1 MGFDLNIEKYEILSK
16 EDIDRINDISF
27 KILEEI
33 GIKINHAGL
42 LDRLKNEGIDVD
54 LKSSKVKFSREL
66 VLDSIEKS
74 NKKHILY
81 GRNRT
86 NKAEFG
92 YNKFNFNGSSG
103 QHLILDQKTK
113 KTRRPKLSDLK
124 DSIIIGESLENI
136 NIVGAM
142 VVPSDIPQDSVDIIT
157 AYELLAGTSK
167 PFSSWIFSGESA
179 RIIIEMMQIVAG
191 GKEEL
196 KKYPPYEVFIEPIS
210 PLTYRKNSIEIM
222 LEFIDAGLPIGF
234 SPMVQMG
241 ASGPFS
247 FSGVLA
253 LENAEILSGITMTQI
268 LNPGHPVTYGGI
280 AHIFDMKNQTI
291 SFGSPEQAL
300 ISIALTNLGK
310 YFDFPVYSNTGLTD
324 SKNIDTQSGFET
336 AATLLAGSMAGSDI
350 FGHLGISGADYAADL
365 TKLIIDNE
373 FAGYIIRILSG
384 FNIKDLEDSYKE
396 ILNIGI
402 SGNFLSSDMTLNNF
416 RKIIW
421 YPELFQR
428 RTQDTGDRIINKA
441 LEKKDSLLKKGR
453 LLPLDKKTDN
463 ELRRII
469 KLNKHNLPSDL

>member
-1 MGFDLNIEKYEILSK
+1 
-16 EDIDRINDISF
+16 
-27 KILEEI
+27 
-33 GIKINHAGL
+33 
-42 LDRLKNEGIDVD
+42 
-54 LKSSKVKFSREL
+54 
-66 VLDSIEKS
+66 
-74 NKKHILY
+74 
-81 GRNRT
+81 
-86 NKAEFG
+86 
-92 YNKFNFNGSSG
+92 
-103 QHLILDQKTK
+103 
-113 KTRRPKLSDLK
+113 
-124 DSIIIGESLENI
+124 
-136 NIVGAM
+136 
-142 VVPSDIPQDSVDIIT
+142 
-157 AYELLAGTSK
+157 
-167 PFSSWIFSGESA
+167 
-179 RIIIEMMQIVAG
+179 
-191 GKEEL
+191 
-196 KKYPPYEVFIEPIS
+196 
-210 PLTYRKNSIEIM
+210 
-222 LEFIDAGLPIGF
+222 
-234 SPMVQMG
+234 MVQMG

-310 YFDFPVYSNTGLTD
+310 NFDFPVYSNTGLTD

-373 FAGYIIRILSG
+373 LAGYIIRILSG

-396 ILNIGI
+396 ILNAGI
-402 SGNFLSSDMTLNNF
+402 SGNFLSSNLTINNF

-428 RTQDTGDRIINKA
+428 STQDTGDRIIDKA
-441 LEKKDSLLKKGR
+441 LEKKESILNNPR